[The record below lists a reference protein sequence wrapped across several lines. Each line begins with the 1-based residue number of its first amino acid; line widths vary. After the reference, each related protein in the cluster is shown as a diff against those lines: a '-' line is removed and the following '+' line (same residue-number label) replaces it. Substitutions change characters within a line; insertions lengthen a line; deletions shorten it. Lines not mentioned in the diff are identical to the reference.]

1 VRRIT
6 SAGANSGKNLAR
18 VTPER
23 CAGAELGDDMIP
35 NWVSTI
41 LSSRATEI
49 AARVL
54 LTFPFWGS
62 GLAKLIDFQ
71 GGVAEMRQFGL
82 EPAIAFNIAVFTT
95 QLLGA
100 ALIISGRYVW
110 LGAGMLG
117 VFTALT
123 IPIVHSF
130 WAFEGEH
137 AIHAFHTATE
147 HVGMIGALVLV
158 SILSVR
164 ARPAK
169 LAASASMLSPRSEA
183 ARA

>member
-1 VRRIT
+1 M
-6 SAGANSGKNLAR
+6 SR
-18 VTPER
+18 V
-23 CAGAELGDDMIP
+23 ELGDEMIP

-41 LSSRATEI
+41 LSSRATDI

-71 GGVAEMRQFGL
+71 GGVGEMRQFGL
-82 EPAIAFNIAVFTT
+82 EPAIAFNVAVFTI
-95 QLLGA
+95 QLVGS
-100 ALIISGRYVW
+100 ALIISGRHVW

-130 WAFEGEH
+130 WAFEGER
-137 AIHAFHTATE
+137 AIHAFHTAGE
-147 HVGMIGALVLV
+147 HVGMIGALVVV
-158 SILSVR
+158 SILSSR
-164 ARPAK
+164 TRPAK
-169 LAASASMLSPRSEA
+169 LAASASMLPPRAEA